1 MEIRM
6 KIEEIEKIIIGYW
19 SEVKQDIK
27 LYEKISLLLKLKQF

>member
-1 MEIRM
+1 M

-27 LYEKISLLLKLKQF
+27 LYEKYLFF

>member
-1 MEIRM
+1 M